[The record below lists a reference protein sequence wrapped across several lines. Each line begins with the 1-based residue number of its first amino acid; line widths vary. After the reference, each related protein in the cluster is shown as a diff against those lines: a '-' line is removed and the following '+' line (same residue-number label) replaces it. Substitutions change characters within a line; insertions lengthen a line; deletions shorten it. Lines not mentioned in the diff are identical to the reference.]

1 MRKPLSV
8 KQFNEYVKSNIKHDP
23 IFQRVYLSGEL
34 SNIRVNNY
42 HLYFSLKE
50 GSEIID
56 AVIYYYEDKDINI
69 EFTPGKQVIIKG
81 NLSYNNYSS
90 RLIIVTNEVIEEGL
104 SKEYIKFLK
113 MQEEFKSKGYFD
125 QDNKK
130 PIPKLVKK
138 VGLITS
144 RDGAAIVDFL
154 AMINS
159 KANDIHIYLAPV
171 KVQGN
176 NANKQVAEA
185 VGILD
190 ELDLEVIVITRGG
203 GSNEDL
209 SSFNQREIIEAVYRA
224 KTPIISAIGHNI
236 DTTLIDYTS
245 DLSLQTPTEA
255 GSYLIADYID
265 YEKHLLNKF
274 SHAKFVIENMLDMRK
289 LKLKILKSKVNSISP
304 KALIDE
310 KINSL
315 HKLGKNIDKTIQDNL
330 NYNNNKIKNLS
341 YKFDVLE
348 KILEFRKKEIE
359 ILFKDKKIY
368 SAHNLKMGDE
378 LELKFSDGSRKA
390 RIIDG

>member
-8 KQFNEYVKSNIKHDP
+8 KQFNEYIKSNIKHDP

-50 GSEIID
+50 GSEVID
-56 AVIYYYEDKDINI
+56 VVIYYFEDKDINI
-69 EFTPGKQVIIKG
+69 EFSQGKQVTVRG

-90 RLIIVTNEVIEEGL
+90 RLIVVSNSVEEEGL
-104 SKEYIKFLK
+104 SKEYTEFLK
-113 MQEEFKSKGYFD
+113 MQEEFKTKGYFD
-125 QDNKK
+125 KENKK
-130 PIPKLVKK
+130 PIPKFVKK
-138 VGLITS
+138 VGLVTS
-144 RDGAAIVDFL
+144 KDGAAIVDFL

-176 NANKQVAEA
+176 DA
-185 VGILD
+185 VDLISDAIDSLD
-190 ELDLEVIVITRGG
+190 KLSLDVIVITRGG

-209 SSFNQREIIEAVYRA
+209 SSFNERKIIEAVFRA
-224 KTPIISAIGHNI
+224 ETPIISAIGHNI

-255 GSYLIADYID
+255 GSYLISDYID
-265 YEKHLLNKF
+265 YEKNLINKLN
-274 SHAKFVIENMLDMRK
+274 HAKFVIENMLDIRKMR
-289 LKLKILKSKVNSISP
+289 LNTIES
-304 KALIDE
+304 

-315 HKLGKNIDKTIQDNL
+315 SPKAMIEERLKELSKLDKNIDKAIDGVIYHNQNKL
-330 NYNNNKIKNLS
+330 NNLS

-348 KILEFRKKEIE
+348 KMIELRKKEIE
-359 ILFKDKKIY
+359 ILLRDDKIY
-368 SAHNLKMGDE
+368 SAHSLNVGDE
-378 LELKFSDGSRKA
+378 IELKFSDGIRKA

>member
-56 AVIYYYEDKDINI
+56 AVIYYYEDKDVNFK
-69 EFTPGKQVIIKG
+69 FTPGKQVIIRG

-90 RLIIVTNEVIEEGL
+90 RLIIVANEVEEDGL
-104 SKEYIKFLK
+104 SQEYIEFLK
-113 MQEEFKSKGYFD
+113 MLEEFRSKGYFD
-125 QDNKK
+125 QKNKK

-144 RDGAAIVDFL
+144 KDGAAIVDFL

-159 KANDIHIYLAPV
+159 RANDIHIYLAPV

-176 NANKQVAEA
+176 DASKLITDA
-185 VGILD
+185 IYKLD
-190 ELDLEVIVITRGG
+190 KLDLDVIVITRGG

-209 SSFNQREIIEAVYRA
+209 SSFNDRKIIDSVFNA

-265 YEKHLLNKF
+265 YEKELANKF
-274 SHAKFVIENMLDMRK
+274 KRAKFVIENMIDIRK
-289 LKLKILKSKVNSISP
+289 LKLNVIESKIDSLSPRSLIKEKSNN
-304 KALIDE
+304 LE
-310 KINSL
+310 R
-315 HKLGKNIDKTIQDNL
+315 LGKNIDKTIENTIFYNKNKL
-330 NYNNNKIKNLS
+330 NNLS
-341 YKFDVLE
+341 YKFDVLD
-348 KILEFRKKEIE
+348 KILELRKKEIE
-359 ILFKDKKIY
+359 IFLLDKNIY
-368 SAHNLKMGDE
+368 SAHSLSLGDE
-378 LELKFSDGSRKA
+378 IELKFSDGNRKA

>member
-56 AVIYYYEDKDINI
+56 SVIYYYEDKDINI
-69 EFTPGKQVIIKG
+69 EFTPGKQVTIKG

-90 RLIIVTNEVIEEGL
+90 RLIIVANEVEEDGL
-104 SKEYIKFLK
+104 SKEYIEFLK
-113 MQEEFKSKGYFD
+113 MQEEFKAKGYFD
-125 QDNKK
+125 QANKK

-144 RDGAAIVDFL
+144 KDGAAIVDFL

-159 KANDIHIYLAPV
+159 RPNDIHIYLVPV

-176 NANKQVAEA
+176 DAIDLVSNAIDK
-185 VGILD
+185 LD
-190 ELDLEVIVITRGG
+190 TLDLDVIVITRGG

-209 SSFNQREIIEAVYRA
+209 SSFNGRKIIEAVFMA

-255 GSYLIADYID
+255 GSYLISDYID
-265 YEKHLLNKF
+265 YEKNLANKF
-274 SHAKFVIENMLDMRK
+274 KNAKFIIENILDIRK
-289 LKLKILKSKVNSISP
+289 LRLDHIKSKIKSLSP
-304 KALIDE
+304 QNLIEE
-310 KINSL
+310 KYDNL
-315 HKLGKNIDKTIQDNL
+315 AKLDKNIDKTIESTIIYNQNKLNNL
-330 NYNNNKIKNLS
+330 NYRIS
-341 YKFDVLE
+341 VLE
-348 KILEFRKKEIE
+348 KILELRKTEISIFYSDE
-359 ILFKDKKIY
+359 IVY
-368 SAHNLKMGDE
+368 SAHSLQIGDE
-378 LELKFSDGSRKA
+378 IELKFSDGSRKA

>member
-185 VGILD
+185 IGILD

-378 LELKFSDGSRKA
+378 LEIKFSDGSRKA